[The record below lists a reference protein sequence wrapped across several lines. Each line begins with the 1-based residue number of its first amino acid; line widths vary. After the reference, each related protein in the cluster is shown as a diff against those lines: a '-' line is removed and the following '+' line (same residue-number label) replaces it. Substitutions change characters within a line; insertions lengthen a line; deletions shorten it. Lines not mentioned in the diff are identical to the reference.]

1 MAGPDPLAGLGISPT
16 PPTQAPTKQKIN
28 SPIGAP
34 ANYQQPGSITGGGPD
49 VYGAIGIVPGP
60 YGVSAP
66 PSGPGTQKLS
76 GGTFYVDGQEWAPL
90 NDPGSIPTLQ
100 AELVQAG
107 LLTARDVRVGVWDA
121 TAAAAY
127 KVALAF
133 ANHSGMNVV
142 DALGVLIQNKKL
154 GSTAAGSSGSGSGG
168 STANTAY
175 QITNPQDAADEY
187 KTAAQTLTGQAGRDA
202 DAMRFA
208 AYFQSQERNAGQAA
222 QTATSGAV
230 TAAPSLSNAAQ
241 DYVKQ
246 QDPNAVMAYGMASRS
261 QEFLNMLGSAT
272 GQ

>member
-1 MAGPDPLAGLGISPT
+1 MPTTPTTQDPLAGLGFPPLPT
-16 PPTQAPTKQKIN
+16 SAPQQAKP
-28 SPIGAP
+28 SPIGNTGTAD
-34 ANYQQPGSITGGGPD
+34 QPGGVSGGGPD
-49 VYGAIGIVPGP
+49 VYGAIGFTPTP
-60 YGVSAP
+60 YGTAP
-66 PSGPGTQKLS
+66 ITPAEPGTMTNPH
-76 GGTFYVDGQEWAPL
+76 GTYYIDGQEWAPL

-107 LLTARDVRVGVWDA
+107 LLSARDVRPGVWDQTSA
-121 TAAAAY
+121 SAY
-127 KVALAF
+127 KAALAF
-133 ANHSGMNVV
+133 ANASGANIV
-142 DALGVLIQNKKL
+142 DALGILIQNKKL
-154 GSTAAGSSGSGSGG
+154 GSTAAG

-187 KTAAQTLTGQAGRDA
+187 KSAAQTLTGQAGRDA

-208 AYFQSQERNAGQAA
+208 AYFQSQERQAGQAA

-241 DYVKQ
+241 DFVKT